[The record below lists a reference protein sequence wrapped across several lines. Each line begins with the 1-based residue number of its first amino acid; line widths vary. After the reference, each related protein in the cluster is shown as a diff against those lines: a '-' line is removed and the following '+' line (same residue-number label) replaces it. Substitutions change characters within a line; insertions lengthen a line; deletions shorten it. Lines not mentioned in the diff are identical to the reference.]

1 MSNTIYYI
9 IVVCVC
15 AQLST
20 AAAEAWR
27 RCAYRRKVTAGRSP
41 LLGHVF
47 PFRSETGRHSATADK
62 VASAAVVLFRR
73 LRLYT

>member
-9 IVVCVC
+9 IVVCV
-15 AQLST
+15 QLST

-47 PFRSETGRHSATADK
+47 PFRSETGRHAATADK
-62 VASAAVVLFRR
+62 VASAAAVLFRR